1 MPQPREMQA
10 DNEVALRRCRPP
22 LNKARSTLTVFAAG
36 LAVALVCAPAAWADD
51 SFHADSTPLPSDV
64 TGAGASSD
72 GASAGSAAT
81 GMGTIVRG
89 IVGLAIVLGVI
100 YGLHWLLKS
109 SRSGRK
115 SDRNDLVEVIATTPL
130 AQNRSIHLVRA
141 GDELLLVGAAESGV
155 TPLRVYAAGEPLTA
169 ALEAGAPPPVL
180 ELPPPAVEA
189 APPARGLM
197 PKIKSWT
204 VRT

>member
-1 MPQPREMQA
+1 MGKRELYHPA
-10 DNEVALRRCRPP
+10 
-22 LNKARSTLTVFAAG
+22 
-36 LAVALVCAPAAWADD
+36 AAWA
-51 SFHADSTPLPSDV
+51 
-64 TGAGASSD
+64 
-72 GASAGSAAT
+72 AGSRDVST
-81 GMGTIVRG
+81 
-89 IVGLAIVLGVI
+89 
-100 YGLHWLLKS
+100 
-109 SRSGRK
+109 
-115 SDRNDLVEVIATTPL
+115 
-130 AQNRSIHLVRA
+130 
-141 GDELLLVGAAESGV
+141 AESGV

>member
-1 MPQPREMQA
+1 MGGIGQKLRESRLKWQLTLREVEERSSQLA
-10 DNEVALRRCRPP
+10 QQWDNPSYKISASWLDRVEREDREVA
-22 LNKARSTLTVFAAG
+22 AAK
-36 LAVALVCAPAAWADD
+36 
-51 SFHADSTPLPSDV
+51 
-64 TGAGASSD
+64 
-72 GASAGSAAT
+72 
-81 GMGTIVRG
+81 M
-89 IVGLAIVLGVI
+89 IVLAVI
-100 YGLHWLLKS
+100 YGLHWLLKN

-189 APPARGLM
+189 APPARGLV
-197 PKIKSWT
+197 PRIKSWT

>member
-1 MPQPREMQA
+1 MLA
-10 DNEVALRRCRPP
+10 AL
-22 LNKARSTLTVFAAG
+22 VAG
-36 LAVALVCAPAAWADD
+36 LAVALTCVPPAWAGD
-51 SFHADSTPLPSDV
+51 SFQPDSTPLPDDI
-64 TGAGASSD
+64 TGGGSSS
-72 GASAGSAAT
+72 GASAADSAT

-100 YGLHWLLKS
+100 YGLHWLLKNS
-109 SRSGRK
+109 KSGRK

>member
-1 MPQPREMQA
+1 MPQPSEVEA

-22 LNKARSTLTVFAAG
+22 LIKARSTLTVFAAG
-36 LAVALVCAPAAWADD
+36 LAVALFCAPAAWADD
-51 SFHADSTPLPSDV
+51 AFHADSTPLPSDV
-64 TGAGASSD
+64 TGAGTSSD
-72 GASAGSAAT
+72 GASAGGAAT

-100 YGLHWLLKS
+100 YGLHWLLKNS
-109 SRSGRK
+109 KGGRK
-115 SDRNDLVEVIATTPL
+115 SDRSDLVEVIATTPL

-169 ALEAGAPPPVL
+169 ALESGAPPPVI
-180 ELPPPAVEA
+180 ELPAPPAEA
-189 APPARGLM
+189 APPARGVV
-197 PKIKSWT
+197 PRIKSWT